1 MSSKTSSTV
10 VSMSSNTSSTF
21 AFPFF
26 ATAFLTG
33 ETFLTGDA
41 FLIGD
46 AFLTGE
52 VFLTGDAF
60 LPLLLLAGVAAG
72 VFLGLSIM
80 DSSLTPFLA
89 FFGVGSVSSTSFP
102 LLPLVALGVGAG
114 SSDASGSG
122 SSDVLDLALAF
133 LLAGALAAGVSTS
146 TTSTTGSSTGT
157 SGSTTFA
164 PLRPRGAGLDIL
176 SSLDSSLVLA
186 PRRPLPADLIGTS
199 SLST

>member
-1 MSSKTSSTV
+1 
-10 VSMSSNTSSTF
+10 MSSNTSSTF

-33 ETFLTGDA
+33 EAFLTGDA

-89 FFGVGSVSSTSFP
+89 FFGVGSVSSTSF
-102 LLPLVALGVGAG
+102 LALPRLAGVALGVGAG

-133 LLAGALAAGVSTS
+133 LLAGALA
-146 TTSTTGSSTGT
+146 
-157 SGSTTFA
+157 
-164 PLRPRGAGLDIL
+164 
-176 SSLDSSLVLA
+176 
-186 PRRPLPADLIGTS
+186 
-199 SLST
+199 

>member
-41 FLIGD
+41 FLIGA

-52 VFLTGDAF
+52 VFLIGDAF
-60 LPLLLLAGVAAG
+60 LPLLLFAGVAAG

-89 FFGVGSVSSTSFP
+89 FFGVGSVSSTSFFALPRLAGVDFGVATDSSTFFP

-114 SSDASGSG
+114 SSDASG

-146 TTSTTGSSTGT
+146 
-157 SGSTTFA
+157 
-164 PLRPRGAGLDIL
+164 
-176 SSLDSSLVLA
+176 
-186 PRRPLPADLIGTS
+186 
-199 SLST
+199 